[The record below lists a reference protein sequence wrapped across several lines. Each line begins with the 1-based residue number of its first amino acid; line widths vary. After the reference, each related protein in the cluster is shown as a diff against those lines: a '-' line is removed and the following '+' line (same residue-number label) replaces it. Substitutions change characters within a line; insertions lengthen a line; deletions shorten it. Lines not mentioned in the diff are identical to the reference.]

1 MLFETHRRCE
11 LEALPVEAERSMP
24 RAARNDAR
32 PPERGDARPRERG
45 RDQRVSLCA
54 DFCRSELILRFTHVT
69 IASRPGAPL
78 SGGGWPGRWPRNE
91 RARIKTAPLLN
102 QYDVRDINA
111 VSFKC
116 VGRRWRSGWP
126 SPKRSPAYV
135 SGFISCNISLLLR
148 DLTER
153 RGSAP
158 TSVEM

>member
-1 MLFETHRRCE
+1 MCE

-78 SGGGWPGRWPRNE
+78 RGWGLAREVAPE
-91 RARIKTAPLLN
+91 RAGPHQDGAPLEP
-102 QYDVRDINA
+102 VRRA
-111 VSFKC
+111 
-116 VGRRWRSGWP
+116 GH
-126 SPKRSPAYV
+126 
-135 SGFISCNISLLLR
+135 
-148 DLTER
+148 
-153 RGSAP
+153 
-158 TSVEM
+158 